1 MRYLSI
7 IFVALLTL
15 LSSFAASAEA
25 PLKEKDY
32 SWMSQ
37 IRSEHPRMFLTKADI
52 PQIRKTAFSFENK
65 AYIDMKKRAEK
76 LIDMSTGKPLP
87 VVFVDPLAKTGEGG
101 EDRKYGFYAADA
113 AMMYLISGDQRY
125 FNLARYLL
133 KEVSAYYQMRVDN
146 NLNIEWTAFSQICAM
161 AAWDW
166 IYNDLSE
173 FERESIGKTL
183 FNAMCDVAWHG
194 PGIREG
200 RYRENIS
207 APTTGCYGVTVL
219 PWYVGLTFY
228 GEGYDDEFCKDMVR
242 NGYDFHKKMTD
253 FRSMMAGKNGGGAS
267 GAVNYSLAGYPY
279 AEYDFIYTFRSSTG
293 IDIADRMDYMLGYLN
308 YMDWMRLPD
317 NREFGFGDTNHYKCN
332 LPHPYMNLHVK
343 MLADIFGE
351 KHPEILPTA
360 ARMLT
365 QFKSRRPMDD
375 IPFIRLLIKVDP
387 SSMEHEVQE
396 QKQKSVYFETMG
408 QLCMRSGTGDDA
420 TYVMFV
426 CGGIPKNHKHYDNNH
441 FIIFKNGYRVL
452 DSGTRPEPGWHLPY
466 YYARTVAHNAVT
478 IKMPGEVFPKYWGGP
493 ASVEEKNLKMP
504 NDGGQCGLTDSKLL
518 EHVETEDY
526 VYVASDATDCY
537 HTDKAD
543 LVVREFIWFA
553 PDLFLVFDRMVSD
566 KPEYEKR
573 WLYHVADEPS
583 VKGLQWSEKS
593 QGGRSVVCTLFPKD
607 AKVEKIGGPGK
618 QFWSDGR
625 NWPLPELTP
634 DDYGYKNRGAVPPNN
649 WPLVG
654 QWRVEVKPAV
664 PSKTDYFMHMIQVG
678 DDSLAGVPKTKT
690 FENEDSM
697 GVEFKY
703 NGKKYKVTFDKTA
716 RHGCKITVK

>member
-1 MRYLSI
+1 
-7 IFVALLTL
+7 
-15 LSSFAASAEA
+15 
-25 PLKEKDY
+25 
-32 SWMSQ
+32 
-37 IRSEHPRMFLTKADI
+37 MFLTKADI

-65 AYIDMKKRAEK
+65 AYTAMKKRVDN
-76 LIDMSTGKPLP
+76 LLDMSTGKPYP
-87 VVFVDPLAKTGEGG
+87 IVFQDPLAKTGEGG
-101 EDRKYGFYAADA
+101 NDRNYGYYAADA
-113 AMMYLISGDQRY
+113 AMMYLITGNQKY
-125 FNLARYLL
+125 FNLAKYLL

-166 IYNDLSE
+166 IYNDLSQ

-242 NGYDFHKKMTD
+242 NGYDFHKEMTD

-279 AEYDFIYTFRSSTG
+279 AEYDFIYTFRSATG
-293 IDIADRMDYMLGYLN
+293 IDIAEKMEYMLGYLN
-308 YMDWMRLPD
+308 YMDWMRLPG
-317 NREFGFGDTNHYKCN
+317 NKEFGFGDTNHYKCN

-365 QFKSRRPMDD
+365 QFTSRRPMDD
-375 IPFIRLLIKVDP
+375 IPFIRLLIKTDP
-387 SSMEHEVQE
+387 SESE
-396 QKQKSVYFETMG
+396 QVAQDHKQKSVYFETMG
-408 QLCMRSGTGDDA
+408 QLCMRSGTEDDA

-426 CGGIPKNHKHYDNNH
+426 SGGIPKNHKHYDNNH
-441 FIIFKNGYRVL
+441 FIIYKNGYRAL

-478 IKMPGEVFPKYWGGP
+478 IKMPGEEFPEYWGGP
-493 ASVEEKNLKMP
+493 ASVEDKNLKMP
-504 NDGGQCGLTDSKLL
+504 NDGGQCGLLDSKLL
-518 EHVETEDY
+518 EYVETEDY
-526 VYVASDATDCY
+526 VYVASDATACY
-537 HTDKAD
+537 HADKAD
-543 LVVREFIWFA
+543 LVMREFIWFA
-553 PDLFLVFDRMVSD
+553 PDLFIVFDRMVSD

-573 WLYHVADEPS
+573 WLYHVSEEP
-583 VKGLQWSEKS
+583 VIKGMQWSEKS
-593 QGGRSVVCTLFPKD
+593 QGGKSVVCTLFPKN

-625 NWPLPELTP
+625 NWSLPELTP
-634 DDYGYKNRGAVPPNN
+634 EDYGYNKRGAVPPNN

-654 QWRVEVKPAV
+654 QWRIEVKPSV

-678 DDSLAGVPKTKT
+678 DESLAGVPKAKT

-716 RHGCKITVK
+716 SHGCKITVK

>member
-1 MRYLSI
+1 
-7 IFVALLTL
+7 
-15 LSSFAASAEA
+15 
-25 PLKEKDY
+25 
-32 SWMSQ
+32 
-37 IRSEHPRMFLTKADI
+37 MFLTKADI

-65 AYIDMKKRAEK
+65 AYTAMKKRADN
-76 LIDMSTGKPLP
+76 LLDMSTGKPYP
-87 VVFVDPLAKTGEGG
+87 IVFQDPLAKTGEGG
-101 EDRKYGFYAADA
+101 NDRNYGYYAADA
-113 AMMYLISGDQRY
+113 AMMYLITGNQKY
-125 FNLARYLL
+125 FNLAKYLL

-166 IYNDLSE
+166 IYNDLSQ

-242 NGYDFHKKMTD
+242 NGYDFHKAMTD

-267 GAVNYSLAGYPY
+267 GAVNYSLAGYPF
-279 AEYDFIYTFRSSTG
+279 AEYDFIYTFRSATG
-293 IDIADRMDYMLGYLN
+293 IDIAEKMEYMLGYLN
-308 YMDWMRLPD
+308 YMDWMRLPG
-317 NREFGFGDTNHYKCN
+317 NKEFGFGDTNHYKCN

-343 MLADIFGE
+343 MIADIFGE

-365 QFKSRRPMDD
+365 QFTSRRPMDN
-375 IPFIRLLIKVDP
+375 IPFIRLLIKTDP
-387 SSMEHEVQE
+387 SESE
-396 QKQKSVYFETMG
+396 QVAQDNKQKSVYFETMG
-408 QLCMRSGTGDDA
+408 QLCMRSGTEDDD

-426 CGGIPKNHKHYDNNH
+426 SGGIPKNHKHYDNNH
-441 FIIFKNGYRVL
+441 FIIYKNGYRAL

-478 IKMPGEVFPKYWGGP
+478 IKMPGEEFPEYWGGP
-493 ASVEEKNLKMP
+493 ASVEDKNLKMP
-504 NDGGQCGLTDSKLL
+504 NDGGQCGLLDSKLL

-526 VYVASDATDCY
+526 VYVASDATACY
-537 HTDKAD
+537 HADKAD
-543 LVVREFIWFA
+543 LVMREFIWFA
-553 PDLFLVFDRMVSD
+553 PDLFIVFDRMVSD

-573 WLYHVADEPS
+573 WLYHVSEEP
-583 VKGLQWSEKS
+583 VIKGMQWSEKS
-593 QGGRSVVCTLFPKD
+593 QGGKSVVCTLFPKN
-607 AKVEKIGGPGK
+607 AKIEKIGGPGK

-625 NWPLPELTP
+625 NWSLPELTP
-634 DDYGYKNRGAVPPNN
+634 EDYGYNNRGAVPPNN

-654 QWRVEVKPAV
+654 QWRIEVKPSV

-678 DDSLAGVPKTKT
+678 DESLAGVPKAKT

-716 RHGCKITVK
+716 SHGCTITVK